1 MVFKVPRRLNIR
13 TRMLLLCLGV
23 AAPLLAI
30 GTFAVWKE
38 YRTLRTEAARG
49 TAFQVAIAVRTLKQW
64 MVGELNTLGA
74 LRSLPDVQKLDK
86 TPSIKIFTTALKAHR
101 SWDDLS
107 LIDSKQNCVVT
118 VTKNGQ
124 VANRFDFATAQNTAF
139 LQSVLKQR
147 KGDISGYKTSPVT
160 GKPALLVAEP
170 VQIDVAGAA
179 PQQGLIVA
187 SVSPKTVL
195 SLFSGLDGVNDGTM
209 VAVSDRDNRVIART
223 LQSDYWEGKD
233 FSQARTVKAA
243 SKKTKGQLEI
253 VGIADPIARAY
264 AFEKVPE
271 LGWLVEVGVPLE
283 TIYGSAHDWL
293 LIMVVLAGCALG
305 VSIVLAFSAT
315 NHFTRNISILVREA
329 LALGKGDLSKRVDV
343 PARDELGK
351 LAKAFNQMASQL
363 ELNRDLKLMVETISE
378 SIRHSLDLNE
388 ILNTT
393 VRELG
398 HALSASRCCLAIV
411 DTHETADV
419 SDDDLVFDYVWY
431 DEAKNGS
438 QLHNRTIH
446 IARDG
451 VLKMILEQGSILSLD
466 VINQKYNPLFDDTVE
481 SPDDWK
487 SIKSLIACPINTHDG
502 AIGLIL
508 VHQCDEHRVWTD
520 AEVEL
525 VDGITSHVA
534 LAMQH
539 ARLYNRTKTMAEQEM
554 LINHI
559 VSATRSSLELD
570 TILSTVSIEV
580 GKALGVDRCQIALP
594 RSEGPLVVTH
604 EFHEPNFTSAKG
616 INLYS
621 EQIDFGPDDADSPYT
636 KHHTLLGI
644 NLERLFSD
652 NGRTLHSLYSEVG
665 AETIGESPLSI
676 INDVSS
682 DSRALPFH
690 DYLATV
696 GSQSLIA
703 APLLNDKR
711 LVGLLMVHQCDTARV
726 WKSSEIRLLAAVADQ
741 LAIAVSHAQL
751 FAQVK
756 YQAIT
761 DGLTG
766 LYNHIYFKNRLIEE
780 IKTAQRRSQPCSL
793 LMIDLD
799 KLKVINDNY
808 GHPVGDAAIRHVA
821 NILQK
826 ILRSGDTAARYG
838 GEEFGVILPATTL
851 LEAALIADRLCSQ
864 IRNTPVPGLGRVTA
878 SIGAAVY
885 PKHASSAGELIERA
899 DKALYVSK
907 NSGRDQVQL
916 CEDAFKPPQKL
927 TPGQLPKISPVRE
940 ADLRLEREILE
951 RVQGSPSDRELS
963 LSLERHA
970 DYNPNPD
977 RDRERDGERQN
988 DRERTRKVEI
998 PN

>member
-1 MVFKVPRRLNIR
+1 
-13 TRMLLLCLGV
+13 MLLLCLGV

-74 LRSLPDVQKLDK
+74 LSSLPDVQRLDI
-86 TPSIKIFTTALKAHR
+86 TPSTKIFTTALKAHR

-107 LIDSKQNCVVT
+107 LIYSNQDSNQNCVVT
-118 VTKNGQ
+118 VTKDGQ
-124 VANRFDFATAQNTAF
+124 VANRFDFATAQSTAF
-139 LQSVLKQR
+139 LQTVLKQH

-170 VQIDVAGAA
+170 VAIEGVGSGID
-179 PQQGLIVA
+179 QGLLLA
-187 SVSPKTVL
+187 SVNPKTVL

-209 VAVSDRDNRVIART
+209 VAVCDRDNRVIART

-243 SKKTKGQLEI
+243 SKKAKGQLEI

-363 ELNRDLKLMVETISE
+363 ELNRDLKLMLETISE

-393 VRELG
+393 VSELG

-411 DTHETADV
+411 DTHDTADV
-419 SDDDLVFDYVWY
+419 SDDELVFDYVWY
-431 DEAKNGS
+431 DETKSGS
-438 QLHNRTIH
+438 QLHNRAIR

-466 VINQKYNPLFDDTVE
+466 VINQKSNPLFDDSVE

-604 EFHEPNFTSAKG
+604 EFHESNLSSAKG
-616 INLYS
+616 SNLYS
-621 EQIDFGPDDADSPYT
+621 EQIDFGPDDAESPYT

-665 AETIGESPLSI
+665 ADTIGESPLSI
-676 INDVSS
+676 INDVSG

-690 DYLATV
+690 DFLNTV

-703 APLLNDKR
+703 APLLNDKS

-766 LYNHIYFKNRLIEE
+766 LYNHIYFKNRLTEE

-838 GEEFGVILPATTL
+838 GEEFGVILPGTTL

-864 IRNTPVPGLGRVTA
+864 IRNTPVPGLGRVTV
-878 SIGAAVY
+878 SIGAAVF
-885 PKHASSAGELIERA
+885 PKHASSAAELIERA

-927 TPGQLPKISPVRE
+927 LPGQLPKISPVRE

-970 DYNPNPD
+970 DYIPNIPD
-977 RDRERDGERQN
+977 ISNQGRELDAERQN
-988 DRERTRKVEI
+988 ERERTRKVEI